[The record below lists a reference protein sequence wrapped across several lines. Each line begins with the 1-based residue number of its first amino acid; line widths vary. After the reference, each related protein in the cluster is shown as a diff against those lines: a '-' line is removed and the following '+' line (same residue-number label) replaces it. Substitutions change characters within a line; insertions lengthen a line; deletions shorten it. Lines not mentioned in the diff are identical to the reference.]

1 MMEFLQQWPAVLA
14 NLLQTSRNIRFEWP
28 WALAL
33 WALIPIFWVLYRNR
47 QLKKIQQTA
56 LQFSRVALVQQLG
69 HKVSWWKRLL
79 WPIGLSSLATL
90 MILALAQPQLK
101 TQIPVQS
108 VDMMIVMDISIS
120 MMAEDIKPS
129 RMEAAKLA
137 AIHFIQSLPEDIR
150 VGLEWFAGN
159 TYVLSPPTRNH
170 EELIGYI
177 QELEMK
183 DLKPR
188 TELGTAL
195 KTALEVLQR
204 EAVKPS
210 SQTEKI
216 QTGLKPALPSASQ
229 KQKPAE
235 PSSRKQSNPQDRKTT
250 SVPPTKPVRQVI
262 VLLSDGDSHE
272 GYPWQQAATEAR
284 DNRVAVFTIGIGSQE
299 GASIQYQG
307 QVYPVSFDENTMK
320 QIAIQAQGE
329 YFRVFSKGDFRKVYQ
344 RVREKT
350 VHTETRT
357 LPLGFI
363 LAGIQLIL
371 LLGLILLWLTL

>member
-1 MMEFLQQWPAVLA
+1 
-14 NLLQTSRNIRFEWP
+14 
-28 WALAL
+28 
-33 WALIPIFWVLYRNR
+33 
-47 QLKKIQQTA
+47 
-56 LQFSRVALVQQLG
+56 
-69 HKVSWWKRLL
+69 
-79 WPIGLSSLATL
+79 
-90 MILALAQPQLK
+90 
-101 TQIPVQS
+101 
-108 VDMMIVMDISIS
+108 MDISIS

-204 EAVKPS
+204 EAVKPA
-210 SQTEKI
+210 SQTAKT
-216 QTGLKPALPSASQ
+216 QTR
-229 KQKPAE
+229 QKPAE
-235 PSSRKQSNPQDRKTT
+235 PSAPKQGNPQDLKTT
-250 SVPPTKPVRQVI
+250 PLAAVKPVRQVI

-320 QIAIQAQGE
+320 QIAIQAEGE
-329 YFRVFSKGDFRKVYQ
+329 YFRVFSEGDFRKVYQ